1 MINQLGEF
9 QYFRRSKI
17 KSKPIPITTI
27 KSKWSFLVK
36 SAFPDS
42 VQMVKSCSCMLIFRW
57 FL

>member
-1 MINQLGEF
+1 MIDRLGQSKYF
-9 QYFRRSKI
+9 QWSKI
-17 KSKPIPITTI
+17 KSQPIPITTI